1 MWKPPRPS
9 PPRRNPSAIILY
21 MRVCRVRSVLRP
33 APTHCQGLAKSLL
46 YRPAL
51 WHSLCTL
58 NSHSN
63 SLRWVGE
70 VRRLAVGSKRGLR
83 ETLTFC
89 FGHERWCLCLMQR
102 DFLSAVWSVL
112 YYVVYYVMSLHSF
125 MSALKIITFHQN
137 EAGRESI
144 LLTAKLWIGCGK
156 DRVVLVRIHFWT
168 LTIFLEALKS
178 VIAFLYSVKNLFQ
191 RASSTKAELKWLEDF
206 FTSDCCI
213 SEM

>member
-1 MWKPPRPS
+1 MWKLPRPS

-63 SLRWVGE
+63 SLRWAGE

-102 DFLSAVWSVL
+102 DFLSTVWSVL
-112 YYVVYYVMSLHSF
+112 YYVVYYAMSLHSF
-125 MSALKIITFHQN
+125 MSALKKKYVSWK
-137 EAGRESI
+137 R
-144 LLTAKLWIGCGK
+144 
-156 DRVVLVRIHFWT
+156 
-168 LTIFLEALKS
+168 
-178 VIAFLYSVKNLFQ
+178 
-191 RASSTKAELKWLEDF
+191 RASYWRRSYELDAEKITLSLCVYIFELWPF
-206 FTSDCCI
+206 S
-213 SEM
+213 

>member
-1 MWKPPRPS
+1 MMWKPPRPS

-51 WHSLCTL
+51 WYSLCTL

-89 FGHERWCLCLMQR
+89 FGLKDDVSASCREISYPQSGPYFIMLFIMLCRSIRSCLL
-102 DFLSAVWSVL
+102 
-112 YYVVYYVMSLHSF
+112 
-125 MSALKIITFHQN
+125 
-137 EAGRESI
+137 
-144 LLTAKLWIGCGK
+144 
-156 DRVVLVRIHFWT
+156 
-168 LTIFLEALKS
+168 
-178 VIAFLYSVKNLFQ
+178 
-191 RASSTKAELKWLEDF
+191 
-206 FTSDCCI
+206 
-213 SEM
+213 

>member
-89 FGHERWCLCLMQR
+89 FGHERWCLCLMQG

-125 MSALKIITFHQN
+125 MSALTK
-137 EAGRESI
+137 
-144 LLTAKLWIGCGK
+144 KLRFIKTKQAEKASYWRRSYELDAEENALSLCVYIF
-156 DRVVLVRIHFWT
+156 D
-168 LTIFLEALKS
+168 TIFDHFPRGFEQCYC
-178 VIAFLYSVKNLFQ
+178 IPLF
-191 RASSTKAELKWLEDF
+191 
-206 FTSDCCI
+206 C
-213 SEM
+213 